1 MLAIHLNP
9 IIIGTIIVTLILFD
23 ALPIGYAEYM
33 SWSRYYP
40 DQYDWIT
47 QILAS
52 NPYIAIGVFIAILSY
67 LAYTIYKIFFR
78 YKEK

>member
-1 MLAIHLNP
+1 M
-9 IIIGTIIVTLILFD
+9 IIIGTIIVTMTIFD

-40 DQYDWIT
+40 DRYDWIT

-52 NPYIAIGVFIAILSY
+52 NSYIALGVFTIILSY
-67 LAYTIYKIFFR
+67 LGYTIYKILFR
-78 YKEK
+78 YKKK